1 MMPKQAWTEE
11 ERKAFGEKMRK
22 IREDKAVAKEKA
34 EADNQEPVE
43 PEHQAEPE
51 LAGEA
56 TVSEL
61 AKQVL
66 ELKAQLERIA
76 TAQTTPG
83 PAYVQQTPQMDPR
96 GKLTGTFEKYIV
108 DPKHYPDPT
117 AQLAKEPKL
126 ARFAFDVNYELG
138 WEVTRTQY
146 QTQDG
151 INTVEPRFT
160 VELIKVI
167 IDEES
172 GEPTTG
178 RYVLRSM
185 VLHEDPQAALTVARD
200 NNVDPESFGG
210 DWPFLD
216 AMRYLRIRDWLLEAF
231 YPPRNTGKKGRKEAV
246 IGNRL
251 VQLYE
256 VSSLDPVAVDFGAK
270 KVGFG
275 E

>member
-1 MMPKQAWTEE
+1 MPKKTWTEE
-11 ERKAFGEKMRK
+11 ERKAFGEKMRQS
-22 IREDKAVAKEKA
+22 REDTALAKEKA
-34 EADNQEPVE
+34 LADAQTPTEPK
-43 PEHQAEPE
+43 QQIEPE

-76 TAQTTPG
+76 VAQTAAG
-83 PAYVQQTPQMDPR
+83 PDRIPMQTPQVDPR

-117 AQLAKEPKL
+117 AQLKTEPKL

-167 IDEES
+167 IDEDS

-200 NNVDPESFGG
+200 NNVNPDDFGG
-210 DWPFLD
+210 EWAFLD

-246 IGNRL
+246 IGNRV
-251 VQLYE
+251 VQIYE
-256 VSSLDPVAVDFGAK
+256 VSSLDAAPVDFGPQ

-275 E
+275 G